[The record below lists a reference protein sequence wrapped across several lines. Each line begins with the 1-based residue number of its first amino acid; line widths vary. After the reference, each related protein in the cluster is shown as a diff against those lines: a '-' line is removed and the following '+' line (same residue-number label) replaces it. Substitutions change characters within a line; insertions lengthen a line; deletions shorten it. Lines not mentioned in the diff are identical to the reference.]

1 MKNSKKI
8 QMFFSLV
15 IAMGFGI
22 LLGFTPLSA
31 QAEEETPAL
40 TCAHNREGTSGLTN
54 FCSGTVCG
62 LEHGTGSFL
71 GPCGGV

>member
-8 QMFFSLV
+8 QMIFSLA

-31 QAEEETPAL
+31 QAEEENPAL
-40 TCAHNREGTSGLTN
+40 TCAHNRIGTDGLTN

-62 LEHGTGSFL
+62 LKSGNGSFL